1 MTIAHTLHDF
11 MRSEGIRY
19 DILTH
24 PRTYSSSRT
33 AEAAHV
39 PGDRL
44 AKAVLLED
52 ENGYLLAVLPASHRI
67 ALGELHR
74 LLQRQLGLAT
84 EEEIAAV
91 FPDCEPGA
99 IPPFGTAYG
108 IETILDDTLL
118 EQPEVYFEA
127 GDHEELIHVS
137 GEQFRALVAGA
148 RHARFSRH
156 A

>member
-1 MTIAHTLHDF
+1 MAIATTLHDF
-11 MRSEGIRY
+11 IRSEGIRY
-19 DILTH
+19 DVLTH
-24 PRTYSSSRT
+24 PRTFSSSRT
-33 AEAAHV
+33 AEVAHI

-84 EEEIAAV
+84 EEEITAV
-91 FPDCEPGA
+91 FRDCEPGA

-108 IETILDDTLL
+108 IETILDDSLL

-127 GDHEELIHVS
+127 GDHEEVIHVS
-137 GEQFRALVAGA
+137 GEQFRDLVAGI